1 MANKIRNLMDDPMP
15 FEGGGSGGGSR
26 SSGSYLKSQKAHLT
40 AAGVGTAATVGTIYK
55 DMKNAQDEREAAAEL
70 KRESRGVRKNSTDL
84 ARDEAQE
91 MNMLEQTD
99 KASRAASKD
108 MGFAKGGS
116 ASSRA
121 DGIATKGKTRGT
133 IIMCGG
139 GMYKK

>member
-26 SSGSYLKSQKAHLT
+26 SSGSYLKSQKAPLT

-55 DMKNAQDEREAAAEL
+55 DIKDAKDEREAAAEL

-91 MNMLEQTD
+91 IKMQEQNE
-99 KASRAASKD
+99 KASSAASKD
-108 MGFAKGGS
+108 MGFAKGGT

-121 DGIATKGKTRGT
+121 DGCCVKGKTRGK
-133 IIMCGG
+133 M
-139 GMYKK
+139 M